1 MRSVATISVANNYIR
16 IFGFA
21 DGFEHTVLRKY
32 CKMELTKYG
41 QEPIPGTRQ
50 KRWVATHVFARTNND
65 RTEYRMPKT
74 VLEPLL
80 RLAVAQ
86 GFNRARIVLEEEPEI
101 EGAFAEFKIKEK
113 YKTPREEQKDWIDY
127 KMADGP
133 LKVNEAAT
141 GNGKLQP
148 LSAKIKIP
156 GGWTTMGEIKVG
168 DTVTAWDGTPTK
180 VNGVYPQGIK
190 KVYRITFEDG
200 RHTDAGPEHLW
211 KVYDINAPKTSRFD
225 RGREVRSPEEIEENR
240 WRIVDTDELIR
251 LSKLPERW
259 SRLYVPLCKSE
270 QSTDRKFKIHPYV
283 MGVILGDGCTVG
295 NTVTIT
301 KPHQQ
306 LFDKIAG
313 LIPDNHQV
321 KWVDNKTF
329 SLTYRDIKDHGSKTH
344 IKYDLTEAGVMGQRS
359 WEKVIPK
366 EYLLG
371 SHQQRLELLQGLL
384 DTDGTVG
391 SIGETTKPNGKKTI
405 RSGGSISFSSS
416 SERLAIGVQ
425 YLVRSLG
432 GIAKIITRVPHYTY
446 KGERLAGR
454 TDYRVYIRHP
464 NPETLF
470 TLEHKKERANPGQ
483 YSDKLKLR
491 FKSIVELPPE
501 PTQCI
506 SVEHKDHL
514 YVTDDFIVTH
524 NTYMALYC
532 MMLMQKRTLITI
544 QPRYIPIWQK
554 DLAEMFDITPKDIL
568 VWEYTDLPRLGELC
582 KEGKIDPKIIILP
595 TTRISTYM
603 RTRRKNGNLPCLDE
617 IFANINPGL
626 RIIDEA
632 HESFHE
638 VTLSMLYGNVKK
650 TFMLSATLKGDD
662 PFLNKMYL
670 AMAPKETRLKEA
682 EPENYID
689 IIAYLYQMDLRKH
702 RIQTM
707 QGGTYNDIALEKS
720 ILKSK
725 EATDFYFNLADDMYK
740 RFYLDAKE
748 EGTKC
753 IFFFTLIEMSLL
765 MKERF
770 RAKYPGEDFDTFLG
784 TLDKKTPKKYLE
796 HENLITTPGSCGT
809 GKDIPG
815 AITCISFHTVFS
827 IQRNKQMIGRL
838 RNLRG
843 KFGGRI
849 TPRFVFPV
857 CVDIA
862 KHGDCFHKRKLAFA
876 AKQKSWKTL
885 ESGLALQ

>member
-21 DGFEHTVLRKY
+21 DAFESQVLRKY

-86 GFNRARIVLEEEPEI
+86 GFNRARIVLEEEPEL
-101 EGAFAEFKIKEK
+101 EGAPAVFSIKEK
-113 YKTPREEQKDWIDY
+113 YKTPREEQNEWIDY

-141 GNGKLQP
+141 GNGKGQP
-148 LSAKIKIP
+148 DSAKIKIP
-156 GGWTTMGEIKVG
+156 GGWTTMGKIKVG
-168 DTVTAWDGTPTK
+168 DTVTAWDGSPTK
-180 VNGVYPQGIK
+180 VTGVYPQGLK
-190 KVYRITFEDG
+190 QVYCISFEDG
-200 RHTDAGPEHLW
+200 RQTEVDGDHLW
-211 KVYDINAPKTSRFD
+211 EIYDESIPALDKVSWDEDPRRK
-225 RGREVRSPEEIEENR
+225 
-240 WRIVDTDELIR
+240 IVFTKDLLAI
-251 LSKLPERW
+251 SKDPSLLKQIYFPLP
-259 SRLYVPLCKSE
+259 KSE
-270 QSTDRKFKIHPYV
+270 QGNDVKLPMDPYAF
-283 MGVILGDGCTVG
+283 GLTLGDATDDL
-295 NTVTIT
+295 IS
-301 KPHQQ
+301 
-306 LFDKIAG
+306 
-313 LIPDNHQV
+313 IPD
-321 KWVDNKTF
+321 
-329 SLTYRDIKDHGSKTH
+329 I
-344 IKYDLTEAGVMGQRS
+344 
-359 WEKVIPK
+359 
-366 EYLLG
+366 YLNG
-371 SHQQRLELLQGLL
+371 SHKQRLGFLQGLMDANSVL
-384 DTDGTVG
+384 DGG
-391 SIGETTKPNGKKTI
+391 IHLTTTSLN
-405 RSGGSISFSSS
+405 
-416 SERLAIGVQ
+416 LAQAVQ
-425 YLVRSLG
+425 YLVWSIG
-432 GIAKIITRVPHYTY
+432 GIAKLVKLDGTHRVEIRYTNPQELFRDETKQEASKAY
-446 KGERLAGR
+446 AEVLKGLRLL
-454 TDYRVYIRHP
+454 DV
-464 NPETLF
+464 
-470 TLEHKKERANPGQ
+470 
-483 YSDKLKLR
+483 
-491 FKSIVELPPE
+491 LPVGSE
-501 PTQCI
+501 ETQCI
-506 SVEHKDHL
+506 SIAHKDRL

-532 MMLMQKRTLITI
+532 MMQLQKRTLITI

-554 DLAEMFDITPKDIL
+554 DLAEMFDISPKDVL

-617 IFANINPGL
+617 IIANINPGL

-638 VTLSMLYGNVKK
+638 VTLSMFYGNVKK
-650 TFMLSATLKGDD
+650 TFLLSATLKGDD

-670 AMAPKETRLKEA
+670 AMAPKEARLKEA

-689 IIAYLYQMDLRKH
+689 IIAYLYQMDVRKH
-702 RIQTM
+702 RVQTL

-720 ILKSK
+720 ILRN
-725 EATDFYFNLADDMYK
+725 EATKEFYFNLADDMYK

-753 IFFFTLIEMSLL
+753 IFFFTLIEMCLY

-796 HENLITTPGSCGT
+796 HENLLTTPGSCGT

-843 KFGGRI
+843 KFGGKI

-857 CVDIA
+857 CVDIS